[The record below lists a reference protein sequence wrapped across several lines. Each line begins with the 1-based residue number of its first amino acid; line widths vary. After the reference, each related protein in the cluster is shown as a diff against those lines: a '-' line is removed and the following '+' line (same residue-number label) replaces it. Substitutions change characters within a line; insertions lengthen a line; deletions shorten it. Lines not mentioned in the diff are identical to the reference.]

1 MALSPNAPDYI
12 GEVRSIIG
20 DVRENYLKKQQ
31 LFQQNEQA
39 KAQTAL
45 GYAQLAAQRD
55 NAQRQADLDA
65 QRIEAANI
73 DNMRQATQLNAQL
86 GQKQVEND
94 LAYGRFDLERQK
106 EERRLQVDRDA
117 QDKDK
122 NAAALEQKFRLA
134 YLSGNPEA
142 VNYVMDEIG
151 QSNLD
156 RMQRIS
162 VTQNV
167 MAGIEANRKLEE
179 ADRNLKTSTPARG
192 IINQFSSL
200 DPSKLNPEQYLMQAD
215 KFREQFLDL
224 NNTDPRVNDAFSK
237 NYAGAVDKLNKY
249 KQSEIGALKES
260 FRSMAA
266 QKTRLEPEWQKKYD
280 DLVRSPDYSEDALQ
294 GLMFAYNKSK
304 SINELKD
311 YDNRFSTISQNL
323 INQNPGLAITKTDP
337 ATGETYRTFT
347 YPIPNLTPVEGYN
360 ATIDPETGLIT
371 KSARDR
377 MKKWED
383 EVTSPNFLYGQVPM
397 IRQFQTQQANIPPTP
412 ATGTEAT
419 KQNKPVAQGSSIP
432 FRSDSK
438 FDTGVPGTVTV
449 PVATK
454 PQVQISPATIAI
466 IVEAYRKD
474 PNAVFNGRKAVE
486 ILSTLKSRG
495 YEIPGMI
502 ATPGAQDTGQ
512 IR

>member
-1 MALSPNAPDYI
+1 MALSPNAPDYVSQ
-12 GEVRSIIG
+12 VRGIIG
-20 DVRENYLKKQQ
+20 DVREDYLKKQQ
-31 LFQQNEQA
+31 LFQQEQQA
-39 KAQTAL
+39 GAQLAL

-55 NAQRQADLDA
+55 NQARQANLDA
-65 QRIEAANI
+65 QRIEASNI
-73 DNMRQATQLNAQL
+73 DNMRQAAQLNSQL
-86 GQKQVEND
+86 SQRQIEND
-94 LAYGRFDLERQK
+94 LAYGKFDLDRQK
-106 EERRLQVDRDA
+106 EERRLQVERDA
-117 QDKDK
+117 EARDKT
-122 NAAALEQKFRLA
+122 AAALEQKYRIAALK
-134 YLSGNPEA
+134 GDPIE
-142 VNYVMDEIG
+142 VNSVLDEIG

-156 RMQRIS
+156 RLQRVSI
-162 VTQNV
+162 TQNV
-167 MAGIEANRKLEE
+167 NAGLEANRKLEE
-179 ADRNLKTSTPARG
+179 ADRNLKTATPARG
-192 IINQFSSL
+192 FIGQFATL
-200 DPSKLNPEQYLMQAD
+200 DPAKLNPEQYLAQAD
-215 KFREQFLDL
+215 ALREQFLDL

-237 NYAGAVDKLNKY
+237 SYAGAVDKLNKY
-249 KQSEIGALKES
+249 KESEIGSLKES
-260 FRSMAA
+260 FRKMAA

-294 GLMFAYNKSK
+294 GLMFAYNKAK
-304 SINELKD
+304 AIDELKG

-337 ATGETYRTFT
+337 ITGETYRTFT
-347 YPIPNLTPVEGYN
+347 YPIPDLTPTEGYN

-397 IRQFQTQQANIPPTP
+397 IRQFQTQQANVPPAQP
-412 ATGTEAT
+412 T
-419 KQNKPVAQGSSIP
+419 KPSEKGKSTAQTAPLP
-432 FRSDSK
+432 FRSGST
-438 FDTGVPGTVTV
+438 FDVGQPGTVTI
-449 PVATK
+449 PTAPK
-454 PQVQISPATIAI
+454 QQVQISPATIAI

-502 ATPGAQDTGQ
+502 VTPGTQDTGQ